1 MKITKSELMHQKLQ
15 AAMREK
21 SFPQDQLEYLGEEEG
36 KHWYLVAGVHRVSA
50 DDIEEFEQQ
59 EDTE

>member
-1 MKITKSELMHQKLQ
+1 MHQKLQ

-21 SFPQDQLEYLGEEEG
+21 DFPQDQLEYLGEEEG

-50 DDIEEFEQQ
+50 DSIEEFEQQ